1 MPQKEEDRVQAVKRF
16 LNLKISKEKE
26 LHYIIALAAKVCG
39 TPTALITFIDSDTQ
53 YIKLKQAFAYD
64 QTTRHDAFCNHVIQG
79 DGVMVVPDAQ
89 QDSRFMHNPLVT
101 GDPNIRFYAGSP
113 LISSD
118 GYHLGSLCVIDQVP
132 GQLTELQKE
141 MLHGLA
147 RQAMQLLDFEA
158 SVQLLK
164 EQYDE
169 AKSSANEHRSFFESS
184 IDSHLLLGLNFE
196 VLAFN
201 QSWFRYVSHNYG
213 KTLTRGKGMAEFL
226 APENLLFFYK
236 AYVKAMT
243 GTAVFDERKVRT
255 VDGNAWRMIKFEP
268 AFDEDRVI
276 IGVSV
281 NSTDTTQN
289 MVNKAIVA
297 AQKDSLKEIAFI
309 QAHEL
314 RRPVASI
321 LGLMN
326 LLKTDGFIETRE
338 ELVMLAAA
346 AEELDDKIRLII
358 SHTSDSDFETTVSGN
373 HLSDLT
379 VTHTL

>member
-1 MPQKEEDRVQAVKRF
+1 MPQKEEDRVHAVKRF

-26 LHYIIALAAKVCG
+26 LQNIIELAAKVCG
-39 TPTALITFIDSDTQ
+39 TPTGLITFIDEDTQ
-53 YIKLKQAFAYD
+53 HIKFKQAFAYE

-79 DGVMVVPDAQ
+79 DEVMVVPDAHL
-89 QDSRFMHNPLVT
+89 DERFFNNPLVT

-113 LISSD
+113 LTTSD
-118 GYHLGSLCVIDQVP
+118 GHHLGSLCVIDQVP
-132 GQLTELQKE
+132 GELTELQKD
-141 MLHGLA
+141 LLQAFA
-147 RQAMQLLDFEA
+147 RQAMQLLDFDA

-164 EQYDE
+164 EQHDE
-169 AKSSANEHRSFFESS
+169 AQRSAIEHRSFFESS

-201 QSWFRYVSHNYG
+201 QSWSRYVTHNYG
-213 KTLTRGKGMAEFL
+213 KTLTRGKGMADYL
-226 APENLLFFYK
+226 ATENLLFFYK
-236 AYVKAMT
+236 AYVKAMK
-243 GTAVFDERKVRT
+243 GTAVFDERQVRT
-255 VDGNAWRMIKFEP
+255 VDGHAWRMIKFEP
-268 AFDEDRVI
+268 AFDQAGVI

-289 MVNKAIVA
+289 MVNKAVVA

-346 AEELDDKIRLII
+346 AEELDEKIKLII
-358 SHTSDSDFETTVSGN
+358 THASDHDLESVTSNHDF
-373 HLSDLT
+373 
-379 VTHTL
+379 

>member
-1 MPQKEEDRVQAVKRF
+1 MPQNEENRIQAVKRF
-16 LNLKISKEKE
+16 LNLEISKEKE
-26 LHYIIALAAKVCG
+26 LEHIIQLAAKVCG
-39 TPTALITFIDSDTQ
+39 TPTALITFIDEDTQ
-53 YIKLKQAFAYD
+53 YIKFKQAFAYE
-64 QTTRHDAFCNHVIQG
+64 QTTRHDAFCNQVIQG
-79 DGVMVVPDAQ
+79 DEVMVVPDAQ
-89 QDSRFMHNPLVT
+89 LDQRFLNNPLVT

-113 LISSD
+113 LTTSD

-132 GQLTELQKE
+132 GQLTELQKD
-141 MLHGLA
+141 MLQGLA
-147 RQAMQLLDFEA
+147 KQAMQLLDFEV

-164 EQYDE
+164 QQYDE
-169 AKSSANEHRSFFESS
+169 ARRSAIEHRSFFEST

-201 QSWFRYVSHNYG
+201 QAWASYVTHNYG
-213 KTLTRGKGMAEFL
+213 KTLTRGKGMADYL
-226 APENLLFFYK
+226 LPENLLFFYK

-243 GTAVFDERKVRT
+243 GTAVFDERQVRT
-255 VDGNAWRMIKFEP
+255 VDGDTWRMIKFEP
-268 AFDEDRVI
+268 AFDPEGVI

-289 MVNKAIVA
+289 VINKAVVV

-326 LLKTDGFIETRE
+326 LLKMDGFIETRE
-338 ELVMLAAA
+338 ELIMLAAA
-346 AEELDDKIRLII
+346 AEELDEKIKLII
-358 SHTSDSDFETTVSGN
+358 THATDPDPESATDNHYQEHPITVGN
-373 HLSDLT
+373 P
-379 VTHTL
+379 